1 MDMGYLIDTTNCVGC
16 RSCQTAC
23 KQWKHLQ
30 AEATQLNKVTGNLQN
45 PTALSSRT
53 LTVVQFH
60 ELEDDR
66 APGGLRYLFA
76 KRQCMHCIEPACAS
90 ACPVTAL
97 HKEKDGAVTYDADK
111 CIGCRYCM
119 WACPWDVPM
128 ADWSSLAPK
137 ISKCDLCHDR
147 FQFAEPSSFNGV
159 QLSAAGAK
167 ELAVLNSLPACVK
180 ACPAGALEFGER
192 SALLQKAKQ
201 RIRSRPGKY
210 VDHIYGE
217 HEAGGTN
224 ILYLSAV
231 PFSSI
236 GFPVV
241 GSEPYPK
248 QSKVALGAV
257 PPAVIGVGMVLGG
270 VHALQKRKAA
280 VARES
285 ADAKRPAVKK
295 PAPLHPE
302 ALKPAAL
309 MPAALK
315 PAALKPAALKP
326 AALPDGPHFERLQK
340 KLWTPANLLLVALA
354 ACGGLAFL
362 ARFVFGLG
370 GATNLND
377 THAWGLWIAFD
388 LVWIASAAG
397 AFATAGI
404 IYVLQRKDLYTVGRA
419 AVLMGLLSY
428 AFVCVTLLADLG
440 LPWHFYQLGVQAP
453 KHSAMFEVSWC
464 VGLYVTILALEF
476 MPVPLE
482 RFGLKKLANL
492 WRPLAPVY
500 VVIALTLF
508 VWLLSRSLLWTGLAF
523 AAFGLLAYAFRPRK
537 GMKPEPIMLAIA
549 AVTLSTM
556 HQSSLGSLMLLMP
569 DKLDHLWWSPV
580 MPVLFFLSAIAAGLG
595 IVILVELW
603 IAKAWGRTLRT
614 AQLASLGQFT
624 FWALL
629 AYQAARLADVAFRGE
644 LGRLGADKPTALF
657 AAEVVLGGL
666 LPLAMLSHKRLR
678 SRPAVLAVAALLT
691 SGGIIFNRLNVVL
704 FAMTLKG
711 PMPQIAAQGYS
722 PSLVEWSVSIGLIAA
737 AIFLFGLGAR
747 LLPVLPVDERAR

>member
-23 KQWKHLQ
+23 KQWKHLP
-30 AEATQLNKVTGNLQN
+30 AEATQLNQVTGNFQN
-45 PTALSSRT
+45 PTTLSSRT

-66 APGGLRYLFA
+66 APGGLRYIFA

-119 WACPWDVPM
+119 WACPWGVPM
-128 ADWSSLAPK
+128 ADWDSLAPK
-137 ISKCDLCHDR
+137 ISKCDLCHER
-147 FQFAEPSSFNGV
+147 FQFAPASSFNGV
-159 QLSAAGAK
+159 PLSPSDAK
-167 ELAVLNSLPACVK
+167 ELAASSSLPACVK

-192 SALLQKAKQ
+192 SALLEKAKQ

-231 PFSSI
+231 PFSKL

-248 QSKVALGAV
+248 ASKFALGAV
-257 PPAVIGVGMVLGG
+257 PPAVVGVGVLLGG
-270 VHALQKRKAA
+270 VHALQKRRAA
-280 VARES
+280 VAREAAGS
-285 ADAKRPAVKK
+285 KRPAVPKPLPLHPALLK
-295 PAPLHPE
+295 PAPLRT
-302 ALKPAAL
+302 AASQSDS
-309 MPAALK
+309 PR
-315 PAALKPAALKP
+315 
-326 AALPDGPHFERLQK
+326 FERLQK
-340 KLWTPANLLLVALA
+340 KLWTPANVLLALLVA
-354 ACGGLAFL
+354 CGGVAFV
-362 ARFVFGLG
+362 ARFLFGLG

-377 THAWGLWIAFD
+377 THSWGLWIAFD

-404 IYVLQRKDLYTVGRA
+404 IYVLQRKDLYSIGRA

-440 LPWHFYQLGVQAP
+440 LPWHFYQLGLQAP
-453 KHSAMFEVSWC
+453 EHSAMFEVSWC

-476 MPVPLE
+476 LPVPLE
-482 RFGLKKLANL
+482 RFGLEKVGRL
-492 WRPLAPVY
+492 WRTLSPVY
-500 VVIALTLF
+500 VVLAMTLF
-508 VWLLSRSLLWTGLAF
+508 VWLLSRDLRWAGLALL
-523 AAFGLLAYAFRPRK
+523 AFGLLAYAFRARQ
-537 GMKPEPIMLAIA
+537 GTRPEPILLAIA

-556 HQSSLGSLMLLMP
+556 HQSSLGSLVLLMP

-580 MPVLFFLSAIAAGLG
+580 IPVLFFLSAIAAGLG
-595 IVILVELW
+595 IVILIELS
-603 IAKAWGRTLRT
+603 IAKAWDRTVRV
-614 AQLASLGQFT
+614 AQLASLGQLT

-629 AYQAARLADVAFRGE
+629 AYQAARLADVAFRGQ

-657 AAEVVLGGL
+657 LGEVVLGGL
-666 LPLAMLSHKRLR
+666 LPLAMLSQRRLR
-678 SRPAVLAVAALLT
+678 KRPALLAIAAVLT
-691 SGGIIFNRLNVVL
+691 SGGIVFNRLNVVL

-711 PMPQIAAQGYS
+711 PMPQIAAQGYA
-722 PSLVEWSVSIGLIAA
+722 PSLVEWGLSIGLVAA

-747 LLPVLPVDERAR
+747 LLPVLPAEERAR